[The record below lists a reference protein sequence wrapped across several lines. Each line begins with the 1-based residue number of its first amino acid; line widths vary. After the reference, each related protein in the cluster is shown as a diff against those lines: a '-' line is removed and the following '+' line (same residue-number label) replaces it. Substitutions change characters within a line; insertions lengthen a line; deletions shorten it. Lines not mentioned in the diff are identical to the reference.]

1 METKTKIVVI
11 GAGYAGILTAKK
23 LAKKFRKN
31 DDVQITVVDK
41 NPFHALLTE
50 LHEVAANRVD
60 EDSIRVSLKKV
71 FAGRKVDV
79 RLDTITSFD
88 FDNKKAIGKD
98 AVYEYDYLV
107 LSAGSKPTFFGVPGA
122 EQYSFKLWSYDDAV
136 IIRHHLINLFRRA
149 CRISDVE
156 ERRKLLS
163 IFIVGA
169 GFTGVEMA
177 GELAEYLP
185 IICDKFEI
193 DREDVSIN
201 LVDILDRT
209 IPNLPAELSV
219 KVEKRLTKMGV
230 NLILGANVCAIGEDF
245 IETKAAGTEVCTRRI
260 ASTVIW
266 GAGIESADITGE
278 AAKVLES
285 ANRGRIKIDSNL
297 RSIDYPDVFVIGD
310 NMLYTPEGQDR
321 PVPQVVENCE
331 HSAATAAHNLEVLVT
346 GKGELE
352 DYNPKFHG
360 FMVCIGGR
368 YGVARVGFPNFMVN
382 LPSFFAMMAK
392 HMINMIYFIQ
402 VLGWNKVWSYSK
414 HEFFTIRHCRSY
426 VGGHFSNRTPS
437 FLLAPLRV
445 WLGMVWLY
453 EGIMKITEGWLSSPK
468 LVGFFGGARAWYDSI
483 VGGGGG
489 DGVSGAT
496 DAAAGA
502 ADAVAAATDAV
513 SAATGAGDAV
523 VSAGTAIINWDIFGL
538 IKIMFVSGKEI
549 LHSGLSDFAFKFD
562 IPLMNWFVD
571 KVVLSSD
578 GMQVFMQTGI
588 VIAEVMIGI
597 ALILGLFTTPA
608 SGLSLILQFMFIC
621 TTGLYLGTFWMI
633 FAAIAVLI
641 AGGRAFGLD
650 YYAMPVLKEAWAK
663 IPLVRKLYIYND

>member
-1 METKTKIVVI
+1 MKTKIVIV

-23 LAKKFRKN
+23 LAKKFKKN
-31 DDVQITVVDK
+31 DDVSITVIDK

-88 FDNKKAIGKD
+88 FDNKKAIGIQET
-98 AVYEYDYLV
+98 YEYDYLV

-122 EQYSFKLWSYDDAV
+122 EEHSLKLWSYDDA
-136 IIRHHLINLFRRA
+136 IKIRHHLINLFRRA
-149 CRISDVE
+149 CRIADKE

-193 DREDVSIN
+193 DREDVNISI
-201 LVDILDRT
+201 VDILDRT

-219 KVEKRLTKMGV
+219 KVEKRLKKMGV
-230 NLILGANVCAIGEDF
+230 NLILSANVVAIGEDF
-245 IETKAAGTEVCTRRI
+245 IETKASDGTTTKRD

-285 ANRGRIKIDSNL
+285 ANRGRIKIDVNL
-297 RSIDYPDVFVIGD
+297 RSVDNPDVFVIGD
-310 NMLYTPEGQDR
+310 NMLYTPEGADR

-331 HSAATAAHNLEVLVT
+331 HSAATCAKNLECLII
-346 GKGELE
+346 GKGQLE
-352 DYNPKFHG
+352 KYDPKFHG

-368 YGVARVGFPNFMVN
+368 YGVARVGLPNFMVN
-382 LPSFFAMMAK
+382 LPSFFAMLAK
-392 HMINMIYFIQ
+392 HVVNMLYFVQ
-402 VLGWNKVWSYSK
+402 VLGWNKVWSYCR
-414 HEFFTIRHCRSY
+414 HEFFTIRHCRSF

-437 FLLAPLRV
+437 FLIVPLRIWLGAV
-445 WLGMVWLY
+445 WLF
-453 EGIMKITEGWLSSPK
+453 EGIMKWTEGWLAEPK
-468 LVGFFGGARAWYDSI
+468 LSAFFGGASAWYDSI
-483 VGGGGG
+483 VNGGAG
-489 DGVSGAT
+489 
-496 DAAAGA
+496 GA
-502 ADAVAAATDAV
+502 ADAVT
-513 SAATGAGDAV
+513 AATGAEGGDAV
-523 VSAGTAIINWDIFGL
+523 VSAGTTIFNWDFFGL
-538 IKIMFVSGKEI
+538 FRTIFVSGKEI
-549 LHSGLSDFAFKFD
+549 AESGIGDYAFKID
-562 IPLMNWFVD
+562 IPLMNSFLD
-571 KVVLSSD
+571 KMILSSD
-578 GMQVFMQTGI
+578 GIQVAMQTFI
-588 VIAEVMIGI
+588 VLAEIIIGL
-597 ALILGLFTTPA
+597 ALIGGLFTTPA
-608 SGLSLILQFMFIC
+608 AAFSLILQLMFVS

-633 FAAIAVLI
+633 FAGIAVLI
-641 AGGRAFGLD
+641 AGGRVFGLD
-650 YYAMPVLKEAWAK
+650 YYVLPAMKEGWKK
-663 IPLVRKLYIYND
+663 IPLVRKLYLYND